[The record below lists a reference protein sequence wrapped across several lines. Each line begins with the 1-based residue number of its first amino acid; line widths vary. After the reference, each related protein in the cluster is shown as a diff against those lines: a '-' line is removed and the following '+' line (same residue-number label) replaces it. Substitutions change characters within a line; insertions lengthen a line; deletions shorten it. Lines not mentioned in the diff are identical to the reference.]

1 MINRNSENFL
11 KLKKMFEEDLEA
23 TGDCYTIFLIED
35 NDIVDI
41 YLEQEQLDNPSI
53 IMQYNNS
60 QVLYRYNNDPSRVIN
75 RFIENPEGFINEEFL
90 QEFPEFFE

>member
-1 MINRNSENFL
+1 
-11 KLKKMFEEDLEA
+11 MFEEDLEA

-60 QVLYRYNNDPSRVIN
+60 QVLYRYNNDPSRVIT